1 MLVKY
6 IVARPY
12 NSFMFSSIPS
22 QEGAVVFVVTVDIWG
37 ECENRSQHIFPWR
50 PLHVCT
56 VSRCYFEVFF
66 SPAPRDPAVVK
77 QHSGDFLFDLPAAI
91 IIVSTSF
98 SLQWCSFAAAGSISH
113 SHQFIFYRSL
123 ERFSWILL
131 FFDNPAPLIG
141 NWVKDSP
148 PFLDTLRKVEKD
160 LWWFLGGCNTFQE
173 TTRLL
178 LLIYWHGFAPVDST
192 VGARRVTEG
201 LRWCRTAERVWGSW
215 SLHLMRPQLQKYIQ
229 SSALQSAYKC
239 KQTKR
244 WEITSLECALK

>member
-1 MLVKY
+1 MNTFVSSVWLFVFLWESRTFSCWY
-6 IVARPY
+6 SRDMTPSSNLWGFFSLRFIFLCLWVSY
-12 NSFMFSSIPS
+12 SFMFSSIPS
-22 QEGAVVFVVTVDIWG
+22 QEDAVVFVVAVDIWG

-148 PFLDTLRKVEKD
+148 PFLDTLWEVEKD

-173 TTRLL
+173 TTR
-178 LLIYWHGFAPVDST
+178 
-192 VGARRVTEG
+192 
-201 LRWCRTAERVWGSW
+201 
-215 SLHLMRPQLQKYIQ
+215 
-229 SSALQSAYKC
+229 
-239 KQTKR
+239 
-244 WEITSLECALK
+244 